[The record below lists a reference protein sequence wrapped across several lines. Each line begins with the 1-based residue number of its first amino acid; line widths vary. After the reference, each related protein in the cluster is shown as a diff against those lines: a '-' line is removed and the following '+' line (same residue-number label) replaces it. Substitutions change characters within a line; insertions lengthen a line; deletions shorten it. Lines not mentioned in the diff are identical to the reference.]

1 MDRQRADQ
9 ALRVSDDFNRRIIED
24 APCGI
29 VQVSLEGAIL
39 KANSVA
45 QKVLGLIFDELSG
58 CFVAGLE
65 SETFWEDGSV
75 CAAQH
80 HPMSKCLTSHQPQPA
95 TTIGLRRADGRM
107 AWGVFTAVP
116 VSDPETGQMT
126 GAVVTILDI
135 TEHKHLE

>member
-1 MDRQRADQ
+1 MERQRADQ

-45 QKVLGLIFDELSG
+45 QKVLGLTFDELSRR
-58 CFVAGLE
+58 FVAGFE

-75 CAAQH
+75 CAAQD
-80 HPMSKCLTSHQPQPA
+80 HPVSKCLPLTNPSLRPPSVCAERTGGSHGEFSPPSRCQ
-95 TTIGLRRADGRM
+95 
-107 AWGVFTAVP
+107 
-116 VSDPETGQMT
+116 
-126 GAVVTILDI
+126 ILKPI
-135 TEHKHLE
+135 R